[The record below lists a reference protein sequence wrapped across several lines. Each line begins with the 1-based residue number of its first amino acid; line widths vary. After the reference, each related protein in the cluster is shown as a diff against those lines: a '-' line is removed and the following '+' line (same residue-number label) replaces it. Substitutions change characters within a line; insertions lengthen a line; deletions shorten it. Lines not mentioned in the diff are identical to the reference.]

1 MVNNEKELYEVLAY
15 VVDNFL
21 DVLEYTEKFPI
32 TGDFMN
38 NGVFRRI
45 FVQFSLDDD
54 RNTDLDYAVKSI
66 SGLLPIGFCV
76 IPDKTIEDLKYVE
89 GMLKITVLGEH
100 VTFQANLKGDIT
112 DSHSCDISAM
122 MGSFLFNKDKI
133 ERKENGR
140 L

>member
-1 MVNNEKELYEVLAY
+1 MVKNEKELYEVLAY

-32 TGDFMN
+32 VGDFMN
-38 NGVFRRI
+38 NGVVRRV

-54 RNTDLDYAVKSI
+54 RNTDLDYAVKNI

-76 IPDKTIEDLKYVE
+76 IPDKTIEDLKYID
-89 GMLKITVLGEH
+89 GMLKINVFGEH
-100 VTFQANLKGDIT
+100 VTFRANLKGDNT
-112 DSHSCDISAM
+112 DSHSCNISEIM
-122 MGSFLFNKDKI
+122 DTLLFNKDKL
-133 ERKENGR
+133 ERKKDGS

>member
-1 MVNNEKELYEVLAY
+1 MVKNEKELYEVLAY

-32 TGDFMN
+32 VGDFMN
-38 NGVFRRI
+38 NGVVRRV

-54 RNTDLDYAVKSI
+54 RNTDLDYAVKNI

-76 IPDKTIEDLKYVE
+76 IPDKTIEDLKYIDE
-89 GMLKITVLGEH
+89 MIKITVLGDH
-100 VTFQANLKGDIT
+100 VTFRADST
-112 DSHSCDISAM
+112 DTKSSKISEM
-122 MGSFLFNKDKI
+122 MDSFLFNKAKI
-133 ERKENGR
+133 DRTHEKRT

>member
-1 MVNNEKELYEVLAY
+1 MVKNEKELYEVLAY

-32 TGDFMN
+32 VGDFMN
-38 NGVFRRI
+38 NGVVRRV

-54 RNTDLDYAVKSI
+54 RNTDLDYAVKNI

-76 IPDKTIEDLKYVE
+76 IPDKTIEDLKYIG
-89 GMLKITVLGEH
+89 GMLRIRYAAFHINNEDGTGTYKNTINKSMDTL
-100 VTFQANLKGDIT
+100 
-112 DSHSCDISAM
+112 
-122 MGSFLFNKDKI
+122 LFNKDKL
-133 ERKENGR
+133 ERKGDGS

>member
-1 MVNNEKELYEVLAY
+1 MVKNEKELYEVLAY

-32 TGDFMN
+32 VGDFMN
-38 NGVFRRI
+38 NGVVRRV

-54 RNTDLDYAVKSI
+54 RNTDLDYAVKNI

-76 IPDKTIEDLKYVE
+76 IPDKTIEDLKY
-89 GMLKITVLGEH
+89 LGDH
-100 VTFQANLKGDIT
+100 VTFRADST
-112 DSHSCDISAM
+112 DTNSSKISEM
-122 MGSFLFNKDKI
+122 MGSFLFNKAKI